1 MKTMYEYDL
10 VRRLHYRQGLSRH
23 EIARRTGLHRQT
35 INKMLRYS
43 RPPGYRRQH
52 SCPQPKLD
60 PVRGVIDQILEDDR
74 QAPAKQRHTAKRIL
88 ERLQAEHGFT
98 GSYTIVKDYVRQ
110 KRLRLKEVFFPLK
123 QEPGTSQ
130 VDFGRATVVI
140 DGRQRTAH
148 LFCMALPYSD
158 AVFVQAYPTEALE
171 AVQDGH
177 NRAYAFFAGV
187 PPDCLYDNMSTAV
200 KAVCQGKS
208 RVLTDGFLALRSHYL
223 FTSSFCHVGRPNEK
237 GVVEQLVG
245 YVRRNFLVPVPR
257 FGRWEALNAHLLA
270 QCRRRLT
277 QRAAGQTQTI
287 GERLAAERG
296 RFLPLPAVAFDA
308 CRVEERKVT
317 SLSLVRFQ
325 GNSYSVP
332 VAYAYRSVTVKAYV
346 DRLMVCHR
354 GDVIAR
360 HERCYGHDECV
371 FDPVHYLPL
380 LQRKPGALDG
390 ARPFTG
396 WVLPGCFDTLR
407 RYLEARNG
415 SAGTRE
421 YILILQLLRDFA
433 IAEVRRAIEAAWR
446 YGAVTFESI
455 NMLVMSGR
463 EPSVEAVRL
472 SAERL
477 MGLPKVHVAA
487 ADPSCYRTLLAGP
500 VPVSG
505 GVA

>member
-43 RPPGYRRQH
+43 RPPGYRLQRPR
-52 SCPQPKLD
+52 PQPKLA
-60 PVRGVIDQILEDDR
+60 PVRHLIDQVLAADR
-74 QAPAKQRHTAKRIL
+74 QAPPKQRHTAKRIL
-88 ERLQAEHGFT
+88 ERLKVEHGFT

-110 KRLRLKEVFFPLK
+110 QRLRQKEVFFPLE
-123 QEPGTSQ
+123 QAPGTSQ

-140 DGRQRTAH
+140 GGRQRIAH
-148 LFCMALPYSD
+148 VFCLALPYSD
-158 AVFVQAYPTEALE
+158 AVFVKAYPTEALE

-177 NRAYAFFAGV
+177 NAAYAFFGGV

-200 KAVCQGKS
+200 KVVSKGMS
-208 RVLTDGFLALRSHYL
+208 RELTDGFLALRSHYL
-223 FTSSFCHVGRPNEK
+223 FTSRFCNVGRANEK
-237 GVVEQLVG
+237 GLVERLVG

-257 FGRWEALNAHLLA
+257 CASWEALNAHLLD

-277 QRAAGQTQTI
+277 QTAAGQTQTI
-287 GERLAAERG
+287 GARLAEERG
-296 RFLPLPAVAFDA
+296 RFLPLPAAPFDA

-325 GNSYSVP
+325 KNSYSVP

-346 DRLMVCHR
+346 DHLLICHR
-354 GDVIAR
+354 GEIIAR
-360 HERCYGHDECV
+360 HRRCYDHGECV

-380 LQRKPGALDG
+380 LERKPGALDG

-396 WVLPGCFDTLR
+396 WVLPDCFDTLR

-415 SAGTRE
+415 PAGTRE

-433 IAEVRRAIEAAWR
+433 VVEVRRAIEAALR
-446 YGAVTFESI
+446 YGVVTFESI

-463 EPSVEAVRL
+463 EPSWEAVRL

-477 MGLPKVHVAA
+477 MGLPKVHVDG
-487 ADPSCYRTLLAGP
+487 ADPSCYRTLLAG
-500 VPVSG
+500 
-505 GVA
+505 GVV

>member
-23 EIARRTGLHRQT
+23 EIARRTGLHRTT

-52 SCPQPKLD
+52 PRSQPKL
-60 PVRGVIDQILEDDR
+60 GSFLAIIDQILDNDR
-74 QAPAKQRHTAKRIL
+74 QAPVKQRHTAKRIL
-88 ERLQAEHGFT
+88 ERLRAEHGFT
-98 GSYTIVKDYVRQ
+98 GSYTIIKDYVRQ
-110 KRLRLKEVFFPLK
+110 KRLRMKEVFFPLE
-123 QEPGTSQ
+123 QAPGTSQ

-140 DGRQRTAH
+140 GGRERTAYV
-148 LFCMALPYSD
+148 FCMALPYSD
-158 AVFVQAYPTEALE
+158 AVFVKAYPTEALE

-177 NRAYAFFAGV
+177 NGAYAFFAGV
-187 PPDCLYDNMSTAV
+187 PPECLYDNMSTAV
-200 KAVCQGKS
+200 KAVSKGKM
-208 RVLTDGFLALRSHYL
+208 RALTDGFLALRRR
-223 FTSSFCHVGRPNEK
+223 FCNVGRPNEK
-237 GVVEQLVG
+237 GVVERLVG
-245 YVRRNFLVPVPR
+245 YVRRNFLVPIPR
-257 FGRWEALNAHLLA
+257 LASWEALNAHLLA

-277 QRAAGQTQTI
+277 QTAAGQTQTI
-287 GERLAAERG
+287 GERLEEERG
-296 RFLPLPAVAFDA
+296 RFLPLPGVTFDA

-317 SLSLVRFQ
+317 SLSLVHFQ

-346 DRLMVCHR
+346 DRLTICQR
-354 GDVIAR
+354 GEVIAR
-360 HERCYGHDECV
+360 HPRSYGNGEYV

-396 WVLPGCFDTLR
+396 WALPGCFDTLR

-415 SAGTRE
+415 PAGTRE

-433 IAEVRRAIEAAWR
+433 VAEVRRAIETALG

-455 NMLVMSGR
+455 NMLAVSGR
-463 EPSVEAVRL
+463 EPSWDAVRL

-477 MGLPKVHVAA
+477 MGLPKVHVAS
-487 ADPSCYRTLLAGP
+487 ADPSCYRTLLAG
-500 VPVSG
+500 

>member
-23 EIARRTGLHRQT
+23 EIARRTGLHRKT

-43 RPPGYRRQH
+43 RPPGYRRQYPR
-52 SCPQPKLD
+52 SQPKLD

-88 ERLQAEHGFT
+88 ERLGAEHGFT

-110 KRLRLKEVFFPLK
+110 KRLRMKEVFFPLE

-140 DGRQRTAH
+140 SGRQQTAYV
-148 LFCMALPYSD
+148 FCVALPYSD
-158 AVFVQAYPTEALE
+158 AVFAKAYPTEALE

-177 NRAYAFFAGV
+177 NGAYAFFAGV
-187 PPDCLYDNMSTAV
+187 PPHCLYDNMSTAV
-200 KAVCQGKS
+200 KAVFKGKT
-208 RVLTDGFLALRSHYL
+208 RALTDGFLALRSHYL
-223 FTSSFCHVGRPNEK
+223 FTSSFCNVGRPNEK
-237 GVVEQLVG
+237 GVVERLVG
-245 YVRRNFLVPVPR
+245 YVRRNFLVPIPR
-257 FGRWEALNAHLLA
+257 FASWEALNAHLLV
-270 QCRRRLT
+270 QCQKRLSQT
-277 QRAAGQTQTI
+277 AAGQTKTI
-287 GERLAAERG
+287 GERFEEERG
-296 RFLPLPAVAFDA
+296 RFLPLPGVAFDA

-317 SLSLVRFQ
+317 SLSLVRFH
-325 GNSYSVP
+325 GNSYSAP

-346 DRLMVCHR
+346 DHLTICHR
-354 GDVIAR
+354 SEVIAR
-360 HERCYGHDECV
+360 HPRSYDNGEYV

-433 IAEVRRAIEAAWR
+433 ISEVRRAIETALR

-463 EPSVEAVRL
+463 EPSWEAVRL

-487 ADPSCYRTLLAGP
+487 ADPSCYRTLLAG
-500 VPVSG
+500 